1 MEPSAITSFDNPA
14 FKKLETVLY
23 KSVPNVIVAP
33 FLLIGATDSRYFR
46 DLNDPAFTS
55 PLEAR
60 MNGRELRGYVLKHT
74 LTNSD
79 TSVKKILMNVGVN
92 FAASEPIIQ

>member
-1 MEPSAITSFDNPA
+1 MASNIPA
-14 FKKLETVLY
+14 AVLKNQEGY
-23 KSVPNVIVAP
+23 YV
-33 FLLIGATDSRYFR
+33 SRYFR

-60 MNGRELRGYVLKHT
+60 VNGRELRGYVLKHV

-79 TSVKKILMNVGVN
+79 TTIKKILMNVGVN
-92 FAASEPIIQ
+92 FATSEPVIQ

>member
-1 MEPSAITSFDNPA
+1 MASNIPSA
-14 FKKLETVLY
+14 VLKNQEGY
-23 KSVPNVIVAP
+23 YV
-33 FLLIGATDSRYFR
+33 SRYFR

-60 MNGRELRGYVLKHT
+60 VNGRELRGYVLKHV